1 MPSETSPQT
10 MNSCFHNWGH
20 ILNVPSH
27 EMAVA
32 FASNLREAFVANNII
47 FDFSIDSS
55 EFLTVDS
62 PESRF
67 NQGLFAS
74 KSDWKFEKKYLTR
87 LFYSI

>member
-1 MPSETSPQT
+1 MPSEISPHT
-10 MNSCFHNWGH
+10 INSCFHNFGH

-27 EMAVA
+27 EIAVA
-32 FASNLREAFVANNII
+32 FASNLSEAFVANNII
-47 FDFSIDSS
+47 FDFSIDVS

-74 KSDWKFEKKYLTR
+74 KSDWKFEKKYRTR

>member
-1 MPSETSPQT
+1 MPSDISPHT
-10 MNSCFHNWGH
+10 INSCFHNFGH

-32 FASNLREAFVANNII
+32 FASNRSEAFVANKSI
-47 FDFSIDSS
+47 FDFSIDVS

-62 PESRF
+62 PDSRF

-74 KSDWKFEKKYLTR
+74 KSD
-87 LFYSI
+87 